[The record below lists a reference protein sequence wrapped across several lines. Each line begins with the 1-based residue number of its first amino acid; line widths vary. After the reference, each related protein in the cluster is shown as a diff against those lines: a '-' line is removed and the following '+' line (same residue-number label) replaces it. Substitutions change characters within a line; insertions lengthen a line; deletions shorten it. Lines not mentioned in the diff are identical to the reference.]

1 MKIFGRNLR
10 TARLHRGLTQQ
21 SMAESLGVSLRTY
34 IRYEQGETEP
44 AMDTLVE
51 IMAILDVTAD
61 WLLCSDGEA
70 PAD

>member
-1 MKIFGRNLR
+1 
-10 TARLHRGLTQQ
+10 
-21 SMAESLGVSLRTY
+21 MAESLGVSLRTY